1 MGCDLT
7 RSSPQKRRSDFN
19 PRIPYGMRHR
29 CSSSC
34 ASDLLFQSTHPV
46 WDATHRVV
54 PQGDTHTISIHA
66 SRMGCDP
73 RSRPTSPRSTNFN
86 PRIPYGMRLPFA
98 MFWPISSLFQS
109 THPVW
114 DATQAG
120 RPVRCVHG
128 ISIHASRMGCD
139 LKTDY
144 LPVPMW
150 VFQSTHP
157 VWDATRQ
164 SHRHSASSHI
174 SIHASRMGCDSSVTA
189 QASSSMAFQSTHP
202 VWDATLSRRHDSNSH
217 PYFNP
222 RIPYGMR
229 PGVVESMT
237 QTFFIFQSTHP
248 VWDATVFTSVK
259 VTDAPI
265 SIHASRMGCDKPT
278 HRNIQKIP
286 NFNPRIPYGM
296 RPTRP
301 VFVKQGLEF
310 QSTHPVWDAT
320 FENGV
325 SNIRVGISIHASR
338 MGCDLRGVRL
348 EARLGI
354 SIHASRMGCD
364 ASSRRRSQEGEDF
377 NPRIPYGMRP
387 PPANCWKV
395 PSVFQSTHP
404 VWDAT
409 RTDRQWQQLDGIS
422 IHASRMGCDSGISRR

>member
-1 MGCDLT
+1 MGCDDDRVLFGDV
-7 RSSPQKRRSDFN
+7 RDDFN

-66 SRMGCDP
+66 SRMGCDCP
-73 RSRPTSPRSTNFN
+73 SRCSGRFRPYFN
-86 PRIPYGMRLPFA
+86 PRIPYGMRHNHTLQA
-98 MFWPISSLFQS
+98 TGLMEFQS

-128 ISIHASRMGCD
+128 
-139 LKTDY
+139 
-144 LPVPMW
+144 
-150 VFQSTHP
+150 
-157 VWDATRQ
+157 
-164 SHRHSASSHI
+164 I

-296 RPTRP
+296 RLWNIAP
-301 VFVKQGLEF
+301 VN
-310 QSTHPVWDAT
+310 T
-320 FENGV
+320 
-325 SNIRVGISIHASR
+325 
-338 MGCDLRGVRL
+338 
-348 EARLGI
+348 
-354 SIHASRMGCD
+354 
-364 ASSRRRSQEGEDF
+364 
-377 NPRIPYGMRP
+377 
-387 PPANCWKV
+387 
-395 PSVFQSTHP
+395 
-404 VWDAT
+404 
-409 RTDRQWQQLDGIS
+409 
-422 IHASRMGCDSGISRR
+422 